1 ILAHPAV
8 NRQIDPEGLLYYLR
22 YSYIPDPLTIFQ
34 GIAKLPPGHVLSLK
48 GGTLSVKSYWD
59 GVRPPFDTVSYV
71 SEDEAVEELQHHL
84 EEAVQL
90 RLVSDVPLGAFLSG
104 GVDSSIVV
112 ALMAREMTRPVKT
125 FSIGFEESGYDEL
138 HYARQVARHLGTEH
152 HELVV
157 GTQDRSEE
165 RRVGVE
171 YRQRTEQYVKGTMRY
186 TND

>member
-1 ILAHPAV
+1 MARGHQFRTVSDTEVIVHLYEELGDDCVQKLRGMFAFAIWDQTRSRLFIARDRLGVKPLSYFWNGRLFVFGSELKAILAHPAV

-90 RLVSDVPLGAFLSG
+90 RLVSDVPLG
-104 GVDSSIVV
+104 
-112 ALMAREMTRPVKT
+112 
-125 FSIGFEESGYDEL
+125 
-138 HYARQVARHLGTEH
+138 
-152 HELVV
+152 
-157 GTQDRSEE
+157 
-165 RRVGVE
+165 
-171 YRQRTEQYVKGTMRY
+171 
-186 TND
+186 